1 VRVGTKV
8 VRLAVILTLLASASA
23 LHAQAVSPDE
33 LLAKARQTYTEQGAS
48 AALPQFQAALD
59 AYQRAH
65 DRRGEAITLGLLGN
79 CYKRLGDHKKAL
91 QLLQQALAMK
101 RELGD
106 RLEEGKTLS
115 HLGLLY
121 WEMGDYPQAI
131 KSLTLSL
138 QLARELQDRQLEG
151 ASLNNL
157 SLVYDEQGDYQRSL
171 DQYRRALELHRATGF
186 VRGESDTLGNIGG
199 VYLLLGR
206 YREALPYYE
215 QSLAI
220 SERMG
225 WKPAASQD
233 LGNIAFCYVGTGRF
247 TEALTRF
254 DRALQLAHDAGLK
267 KEEAELHKGR
277 GSALLRMGK
286 FNAAL
291 EEYAKAVHSYE
302 EAGLKK
308 EQVEGLSDRGSL
320 YLMLGDLVSAEQDFS
335 QAMALAERIGYGR
348 GITTNLLALG
358 DLEARRERHEKAVT
372 LYQQALERSR
382 KQDDRSLTATSLL
395 RLAGSLVLGGNPRE
409 ARQQAHEALDL
420 SRQNGAA
427 PLEAEALLALADL
440 LHREN
445 NSEAALQQ
453 FVAAEKLATDLGDPE
468 LQWQAAYGRGRQL
481 EALVRPEE
489 AVAAYRRAV
498 EIIESVQAQLRE
510 DRYRSGYLQNKSQ
523 VYISLVRLLLRL
535 GRKGDAFLYLEKLRA
550 QVYPDRVVGG
560 LPFDLSDREQELR
573 SRIHKLREAL
583 DKENSKGAELRQQ
596 AATLFSAELQ
606 SAEREYQNLL
616 DDQRS
621 VRRGERATVA
631 SLTEVQHRLGP
642 GHALLEYVVTEDAV
656 LIFLLRPQD
665 LKTATVA
672 LTPEELETRIEL
684 LRDLLTRKDDRWR
697 GPAETLYGSLIAPV
711 EEADGL
717 KGIEKISIVPYGVLH
732 YVPFAA
738 LTRRQGPR
746 REFLIEK
753 YVLDYLPSASELAS
767 TAAPSEA
774 TDNLLA
780 LAPSSAS
787 LRYASQEVR
796 EIGALYPNRARELVG
811 AKATE
816 SSFKRIADRYQIIH
830 FATHGF
836 FNKLN
841 PLFSG
846 VQLEAD
852 GQEDGRLEVHEI
864 LGLHLHARLVTL
876 SACETALGSGYF
888 ADLPAGDDFV
898 GLTRAFLMAG
908 SSSVLATLWQVNDRS
923 TLGLMKSFYRRLP
936 RQETAN
942 ALAQAQREM
951 LAGPARFRH
960 PYYWAAFVLLGQS
973 QETSGKILAEKS
985 RSRP

>member
-1 VRVGTKV
+1 
-8 VRLAVILTLLASASA
+8 L
-23 LHAQAVSPDE
+23 
-33 LLAKARQTYTEQGAS
+33 
-48 AALPQFQAALD
+48 
-59 AYQRAH
+59 
-65 DRRGEAITLGLLGN
+65 
-79 CYKRLGDHKKAL
+79 
-91 QLLQQALAMK
+91 
-101 RELGD
+101 
-106 RLEEGKTLS
+106 
-115 HLGLLY
+115 
-121 WEMGDYPQAI
+121 
-131 KSLTLSL
+131 
-138 QLARELQDRQLEG
+138 
-151 ASLNNL
+151 
-157 SLVYDEQGDYQRSL
+157 
-171 DQYRRALELHRATGF
+171 
-186 VRGESDTLGNIGG
+186 
-199 VYLLLGR
+199 
-206 YREALPYYE
+206 
-215 QSLAI
+215 
-220 SERMG
+220 
-225 WKPAASQD
+225 
-233 LGNIAFCYVGTGRF
+233 
-247 TEALTRF
+247 
-254 DRALQLAHDAGLK
+254 
-267 KEEAELHKGR
+267 
-277 GSALLRMGK
+277 
-286 FNAAL
+286 
-291 EEYAKAVHSYE
+291 HSYE

-308 EQVEGLSDRGSL
+308 EQVEGQSDRGSL
-320 YLMLGDLVSAEQDFS
+320 YLML
-335 QAMALAERIGYGR
+335 
-348 GITTNLLALG
+348 
-358 DLEARRERHEKAVT
+358 
-372 LYQQALERSR
+372 
-382 KQDDRSLTATSLL
+382 L
-395 RLAGSLVLGGNPRE
+395 RLVGALVLGGNLRE
-409 ARQQAHEALDL
+409 ARQQALEALDL

-573 SRIHKLREAL
+573 SRIRKLREAL
-583 DKENSKGAELRQQ
+583 DKENAKGAELRRQ

-606 SAEREYQNLL
+606 SAERDYQNLL

-621 VRRGERATVA
+621 VRRGERAVA
-631 SLTEVQHRLGP
+631 SLTEVQHRLSP

-697 GPAETLYGSLIAPV
+697 RPAEALYGSLIAPV

-738 LTRRQGPR
+738 LTRSQGSR
-746 REFLIEK
+746 REFLVER

-796 EIGALYPNRARELVG
+796 EIGALYPNRARALIG

-888 ADLPAGDDFV
+888 AELPAGDDFV

-942 ALAQAQREM
+942 ALAHAQREM